1 MITIEVRTIE
11 KQDNYWILYA
21 ENYWR
26 DLTTEKITAEKITTE
41 KITISNVEFEGMD
54 FTHLTTMIR
63 SYREPSNNS

>member
-21 ENYWR
+21 EKTIINEEINTEKINYWR

-41 KITISNVEFEGMD
+41 KITF
-54 FTHLTTMIR
+54 F
-63 SYREPSNNS
+63 